1 MRQELFK
8 VAKSPNGL
16 DEGDIQDA
24 VRQTLELWGKPLSRV
39 LLVPP
44 DITRFHSGAG
54 EITCQ
59 FYKELSP
66 RCDVRILPALG
77 THEAMTPEEAH
88 HMFPEIPFDK
98 FIHHSWRDSVD
109 RIGTITL
116 DNPTSS
122 RGDLTSTP
130 DNSVSTSGT
139 SAPSKSS
146 SGGPVSQAI
155 PIEINRQL
163 LDSWDLI
170 VSVGQV
176 VPHEVAGM
184 ANYTKN
190 IAIGCGG
197 KTVIDHSH
205 MLSAEYGIEKTLGE
219 IDTPVRLLLDR
230 IQNEYLT
237 WLPLLYV
244 LTVMDQCGND
254 IRMQGYFAG
263 QTRSTF
269 EAAADLSRSKNIFQL
284 QERLSK
290 VVVWLDPTKFKTTWL
305 GNKAIY
311 RTRMAL
317 KDDAELIVLAP
328 GVRKFGEDPNNDKLI
343 RKYGYRKTEEIM
355 EFVESNDDLRA
366 NLSVAAH
373 LIHGSTE
380 GRFRVKYAVAQMN
393 RDEIESVGYDYLNYT
408 DVENLYPVAQW
419 TDGAQKAANGES
431 VYYISN
437 PGLGLW
443 RSD

>member
-1 MRQELFK
+1 MRQELRI
-8 VAKSPNGL
+8 VAKSPDGL
-16 DEGDIQDA
+16 NEGDIKDA
-24 VRQTLELWGKPLSRV
+24 VRQTLELWGKPLSKV

-66 RCDVRILPALG
+66 RCDVRVLPAVG
-77 THEAMTPEEAH
+77 THEAMTQEEAH
-88 HMFPEIPFDK
+88 QMFPEVPYDK
-98 FIHHSWRDSVD
+98 FVHHSWRDSVD
-109 RIGTITL
+109 RIGTIT
-116 DNPTSS
+116 
-122 RGDLTSTP
+122 P
-130 DNSVSTSGT
+130 DNSI
-139 SAPSKSS
+139 SKSLVRDS
-146 SGGPVSQAI
+146 V
-155 PIEINRQL
+155 PIEINRKL
-163 LDSWDLI
+163 LEPWDLI
-170 VSVGQV
+170 VSIGQV

-197 KTVIDHSH
+197 KAVIDHSH

-219 IDTPVRLLLDR
+219 VDTPVRLLLDQ
-230 IQNEYLT
+230 IQKEHLSS
-237 WLPLLYV
+237 LPLIYV
-244 LTVMDQCGND
+244 LTVMDQSGND

-263 QTRSTF
+263 QSRATF
-269 EAAADLSRSKNIFQL
+269 EAAAELSRSKNIFQL
-284 QERLSK
+284 KEPLSK
-290 VVVWLDPTKFKTTWL
+290 VVVWLDPKKFKTTWL

-317 KDDAELIVLAP
+317 KDDAQLIVLAP
-328 GVRKFGEDPNNDKLI
+328 GVRKFGEDPNNDTLI

-355 EFVESNDDLRA
+355 EFVENNDDLRK

-380 GRFRVKYAVAQMN
+380 GRFTVKYAVSQMN

-408 DVENLYPVAQW
+408 DVENVYPVSQW
-419 TDGAQKAANGES
+419 TDGIQTLADGES

-443 RSD
+443 KSRLGVRRT